1 MLIYTCS
8 QDGAINPDLLSHLKQ
23 LKKQGGKVYIYMYVY
38 TYIHIYINQQL
49 SDTEKQAA
57 EAQDHNLW
65 EKGNK

>member
-1 MLIYTCS
+1 MLTYTCS

-23 LKKQGGKVYIYMYVY
+23 LKKQGGKKY
-38 TYIHIYINQQL
+38 IYINQQL
-49 SDTEKQAA
+49 SDTENQAA